1 MWDDGRWMVDG
12 GWWMMDGGWWTVDGG
27 GNYYDIKTEVD
38 NLSFKQLET

>member
-1 MWDDGRWMVDG
+1 MEKCG
-12 GWWMMDGGWWTVDGG
+12 MMDGG

>member
-1 MWDDGRWMVDG
+1 MWDDKRWMMDGGRWMVDD
-12 GWWMMDGGWWTVDGG
+12 GWWMMDGG

>member
-1 MWDDGRWMVDG
+1 MWDDGRWMVDDG
-12 GWWMMDGGWWTVDGG
+12 RWMMDGGRWMVDGG

>member
-1 MWDDGRWMVDG
+1 MWDDKRWMMDDGRWM
-12 GWWMMDGGWWTVDGG
+12 MDGG

>member
-1 MWDDGRWMVDG
+1 
-12 GWWMMDGGWWTVDGG
+12 MDGGRRAVDGG

>member
-1 MWDDGRWMVDG
+1 MDGGWWMVDG

>member
-1 MWDDGRWMVDG
+1 MGKCGMIN
-12 GWWMMDGGWWTVDGG
+12 GGWWTVDGGRWMMDGG

>member
-1 MWDDGRWMVDG
+1 MIDGGRWM
-12 GWWMMDGGWWTVDGG
+12 VDGG

>member
-1 MWDDGRWMVDG
+1 MIN
-12 GWWMMDGGWWTVDGG
+12 GGWWTVDGGRWMMDGG